1 MRRIVAI
8 VGLVFIV
15 LGLAGAGYVLLNF
28 GKVSAGYA
36 VVPFVLG
43 LACLGVLKMQDKEQ

>member
-28 GKVSAGYA
+28 GNVSAGYA

-43 LACLGVLKMQDKEQ
+43 LACLGILRMQDKEK